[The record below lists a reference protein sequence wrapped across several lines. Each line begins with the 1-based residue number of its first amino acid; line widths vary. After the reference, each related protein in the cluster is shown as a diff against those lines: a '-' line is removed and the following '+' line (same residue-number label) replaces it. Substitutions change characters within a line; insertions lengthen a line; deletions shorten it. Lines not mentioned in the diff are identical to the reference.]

1 MAQKS
6 GNKLVKCTPKSIAD
20 WLLRNGIDSWIAAG
34 VARYSDSLRA
44 GRLSRFGLHSACA
57 VFESSQGRQLLLQ
70 ECSWLLGCTLVILY
84 TEMGI
89 KVIFFGRTETVPW
102 DRRKTLYEELHLF
115 LLLLV
120 KYYVGWSN
128 EVCIGEMEGACRN
141 LWGNL
146 GERDYSE
153 KLRVDG
159 KILLKWVFRKW
170 VGIDWTDVAQDR
182 GK

>member
-1 MAQKS
+1 
-6 GNKLVKCTPKSIAD
+6 
-20 WLLRNGIDSWIAAG
+20 
-34 VARYSDSLRA
+34 
-44 GRLSRFGLHSACA
+44 
-57 VFESSQGRQLLLQ
+57 
-70 ECSWLLGCTLVILY
+70 
-84 TEMGI
+84 
-89 KVIFFGRTETVPW
+89 
-102 DRRKTLYEELHLF
+102 
-115 LLLLV
+115 
-120 KYYVGWSN
+120 
-128 EVCIGEMEGACRN
+128 MEGACRN